1 MSKRFRS
8 CKNFLKSIGNRRGIT
23 CGDYKKSCHRKQKRK
38 KQERKNFLKAKS
50 MLSQGRKCVVV
61 GNAAY
66 YWGKDKKSIVAL
78 EPDFDGMKRVAE
90 MIKKRE
96 EEK

>member
-1 MSKRFRS
+1 MSKSFRR
-8 CKNFLKSIGNRRGIT
+8 CKNFCKR
-23 CGDYKKSCHRKQKRK
+23 CGMSGKLTFSDYKRVLRSEQKLEKRK
-38 KQERKNFLKAKS
+38 RKNFLKAKS
-50 MLSQGRKCVVV
+50 ILSQGRESVFVE
-61 GNAAY
+61 NAFY
-66 YWGKDKKSIVAL
+66 SWGKDKKSIVAL